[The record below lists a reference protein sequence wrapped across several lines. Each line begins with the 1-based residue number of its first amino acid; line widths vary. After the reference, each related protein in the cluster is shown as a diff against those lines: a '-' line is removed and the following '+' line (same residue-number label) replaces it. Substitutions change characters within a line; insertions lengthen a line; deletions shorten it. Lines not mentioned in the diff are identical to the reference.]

1 MRLSKDALY
10 KRIMEV
16 CSVYTSLENIAANVN
31 KNPSYL
37 KNKII
42 PRMVEQ
48 GFLVREY
55 PENPK
60 HPHQR
65 YLVKN

>member
-1 MRLSKDALY
+1 M
-10 KRIMEV
+10 
-16 CSVYTSLENIAANVN
+16 SVNNAFVNFATNVN

-48 GFLVREY
+48 GLLAREF

-65 YLVKN
+65 YLANI